1 MSRRAELFSLC
12 DGYYSF
18 SPAMS
23 KRESEGLGCWV
34 RILWRCQEGRGRH
47 ISRARAVLAA
57 SFTSAYRFALL
68 QISSHLFNEQ
78 LITNTLNLRWQR
90 NSPGIID
97 VPSLSYRLSLSA
109 IERRFCE
116 SERGCVRDD
125 ELSEVSTHGS

>member
-1 MSRRAELFSLC
+1 
-12 DGYYSF
+12 
-18 SPAMS
+18 MS
-23 KRESEGLGCWV
+23 KGVS
-34 RILWRCQEGRGRH
+34 EGRGVRLEFCGGVRRDAVV
-47 ISRARAVLAA
+47 IYLVLARAVLAA

-78 LITNTLNLRWQR
+78 LITNTLTLRWQR

-116 SERGCVRDD
+116 GERGCVRDD
-125 ELSEVSTHGS
+125 ELSEVSTHR